1 MNYENIVM
9 GTYGTATN
17 MTYTFNNNWDAEE
30 IMTRAIYNTQVELP
44 GGVKESVEY
53 ASDMPLKIAI
63 EDDKLLLVDCN
74 DKKIVISS
82 EDKWA
87 ETFNRLTDKIREMDE
102 SNPINA
108 MIRKRMEE
116 IILEVLSWKNP
127 VKKIVQ

>member
-1 MNYENIVM
+1 MNYENIIM

-17 MTYTFNNNWDAEE
+17 MTYTFNNNWDAEAV
-30 IMTRAIYNTQVELP
+30 MTRAIYNTQVELP
-44 GGVKESVEY
+44 GGGKESVEY

-63 EDDKLLLVDCN
+63 EDCN

-127 VKKIVQ
+127 AKKIVQ